1 VSVWLMILVNEPK
14 TATSIIFGF
23 QALFCKQ
30 THLVAE
36 EQNNRASVL
45 EYDAPSQE

>member
-1 VSVWLMILVNEPK
+1 MILVNEPK
-14 TATSIIFGF
+14 TRTSIIFGF

-45 EYDAPSQE
+45 EYDAPSQK